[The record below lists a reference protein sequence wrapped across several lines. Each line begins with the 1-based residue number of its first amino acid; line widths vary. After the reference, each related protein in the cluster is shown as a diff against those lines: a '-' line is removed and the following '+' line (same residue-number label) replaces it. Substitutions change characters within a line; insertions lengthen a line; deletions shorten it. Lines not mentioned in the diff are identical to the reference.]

1 MNTFLQFQFKEGV
14 HARWLEPQEWCV
26 AGAAETA
33 LSEVLHVGAHTS
45 LWEVGSGW
53 GVEN

>member
-26 AGAAETA
+26 PGAAGTA
-33 LSEVLHVGAHTS
+33 LSEVLDVGAQMS
-45 LWEVGSGW
+45 PRKVGSGW
-53 GVEN
+53 DVEN